1 MAVIMTGV
9 RFDDAIEK
17 QLNSISQRTGRSVS
31 TLIREAVAAKL
42 EDWEDQAEAI
52 EALRNPGRTWS
63 LEELEAGLDKNA
75 DGLEG

>member
-1 MAVIMTGV
+1 MVGV
-9 RFDDAIEK
+9 RFDDGVER

-63 LEELEAGLDKNA
+63 LEELESGLDKTP

>member
-1 MAVIMTGV
+1 MAGV
-9 RFDDAIEK
+9 RFDEGLEK
-17 QLNSISQRTGRSVS
+17 QLNSISERTGRSVS

-52 EALRNPGRTWS
+52 EALKNPGRTWT
-63 LEELEAGLDKNA
+63 LEELEAGLDKTP

>member
-1 MAVIMTGV
+1 MAGV
-9 RFDDAIEK
+9 RFDEAIEK
-17 QLNSISQRTGRSVS
+17 QLNSISARTGRSVS
-31 TLIREAVAAKL
+31 TLIREAVTAKL